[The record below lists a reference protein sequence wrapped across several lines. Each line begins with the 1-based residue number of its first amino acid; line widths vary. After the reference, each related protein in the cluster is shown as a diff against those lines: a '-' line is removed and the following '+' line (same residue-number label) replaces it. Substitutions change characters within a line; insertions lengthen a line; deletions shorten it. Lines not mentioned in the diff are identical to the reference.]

1 MGLFASKVKIVCIC
15 VTDCERRIIIN
26 ALKKLRDDQI
36 RENKNY
42 DFIETIIAKSARAN
56 TLKGTRKIYEER

>member
-1 MGLFASKVKIVCIC
+1 MSLFSSKEKTVCIY

-42 DFIETIIAKSARAN
+42 DFIETIIAKSVRADA
-56 TLKGTRKIYEER
+56 LKGTRKIYEER

>member
-1 MGLFASKVKIVCIC
+1 MGLFSNREPTVAIQ
-15 VTDCERRIIIN
+15 VTDIERRIIIT

-42 DFIETIIAKSARAN
+42 DFIETIINKSAMADYV
-56 TLKGTRKIYEER
+56 KGKIKYEER

>member
-1 MGLFASKVKIVCIC
+1 MSLFSSKEKTVCIY